1 MHAYRSSRTL
11 PRIGAAFATSLTLLA
26 LSGDPAR
33 AAGASLYGEG
43 LHIASRRPPTAGPW
57 CLTTTPGTG
66 TSKLRDSS
74 YHRRPYR
81 GRMPYEG

>member
-43 LHIASRRPPTAGPW
+43 LHIASGRSS
-57 CLTTTPGTG
+57 TP
-66 TSKLRDSS
+66 D
-74 YHRRPYR
+74 
-81 GRMPYEG
+81 GRTLVSDHNARHGDIEVAR